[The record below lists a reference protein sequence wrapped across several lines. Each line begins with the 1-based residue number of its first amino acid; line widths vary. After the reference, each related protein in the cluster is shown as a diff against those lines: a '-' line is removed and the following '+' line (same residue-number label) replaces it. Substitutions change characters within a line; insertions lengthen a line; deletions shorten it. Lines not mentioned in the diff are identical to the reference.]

1 MQKLTVTYDSIKT
14 FYNNKGLTLNASKTQ
29 LIVFKT
35 PSKKLPCE
43 LELLLEGHS
52 IKPQAAVKL
61 LGFNLDQHFT
71 WGEHIE
77 KVVMKC
83 NGLLGALSKATPFLT
98 HKVLRKAYVA
108 LVRSHLEYCSSLLFS
123 ASATQLEKLDLIQRK
138 AARTIFQVQRDQRD
152 AHAAPLLEMLSL

>member
-14 FYNNKGLTLNASKTQ
+14 FCNNRGLTLNASKTQ
-29 LIVFKT
+29 LTGFKT

-43 LELLLEGHS
+43 LEPLLEGHS
-52 IKPQAAVKL
+52 IKPQTAVKL
-61 LGFNLDQHFT
+61 LGFNPDQHFT

-77 KVVMKC
+77 KVVKKC

-98 HKVLRKAYVA
+98 HKLLRMAYVA

-123 ASATQLEKLDLIQRK
+123 ASATQLGKLDVIQRK
-138 AARTIFQVQRDQRD
+138 AV
-152 AHAAPLLEMLSL
+152 LSFKFPKILMPHLY